1 MCHCLTPRPENL
13 LINEQGRIVIIDM
26 GHAKR
31 VPSSGVPSPL
41 ALSRTTTTNPYGTP
55 AFNAPEVTGGKS
67 YDCELSDVW
76 SVGVISFYL
85 HGKLPAF
92 QAGGGV
98 ADPLKH
104 CSGPNNDPLWKKIQD
119 STQTFL
125 KSWKALSTP
134 YGGWIPM
141 RGLDSASW
149 KKPSMQTRK
158 LSGNFPACNGLADPS
173 MKLKASSTSFPAVV
187 QTRRFTPLQAVPG
200 DGSSCDTCFMGH

>member
-1 MCHCLTPRPENL
+1 MRSAC
-13 LINEQGRIVIIDM
+13 Q
-26 GHAKR
+26 
-31 VPSSGVPSPL
+31 VPVFPVHWPSPGPPQRIHM
-41 ALSRTTTTNPYGTP
+41 ALQLSMLLKSLEASRTTASCLMCGVWVSFPFTCMASCLPFKLVVEWRILWSIAVDPTMIHSGRKSRTQGT
-55 AFNAPEVTGGKS
+55 
-67 YDCELSDVW
+67 
-76 SVGVISFYL
+76 
-85 HGKLPAF
+85 
-92 QAGGGV
+92 
-98 ADPLKH
+98 
-104 CSGPNNDPLWKKIQD
+104 
-119 STQTFL
+119 TQTFL